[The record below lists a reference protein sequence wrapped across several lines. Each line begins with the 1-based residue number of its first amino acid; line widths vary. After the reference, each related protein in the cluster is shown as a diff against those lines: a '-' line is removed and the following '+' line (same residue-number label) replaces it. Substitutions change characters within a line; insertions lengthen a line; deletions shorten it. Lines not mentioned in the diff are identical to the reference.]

1 MDEDKIATGSSIKE
15 DSDYSCASSVTDDEV
30 CGSKAPGVVAR
41 LMGLDSLPRPNPA
54 EGYSTP
60 LFDSQSLQDAPYRRK
75 TLEFHHDHEI
85 MHSGNLHHKVEAPD
99 RNAIEPKPQKII
111 NRPIEKF
118 QTESLPPRSAKSI
131 PITQHKLLSPIKSPS
146 FIPSQNA
153 AHIMEAAARIIEPGQ
168 GATAKARMPLLGSSS
183 APLKVRD
190 LKEKAETAKRP
201 SKLAEVSQ
209 RPGESNAAK
218 CLKGQ
223 SMNKS
228 WNGSVET
235 KSFRLSSDLEEY
247 SVGAKNTGKSISLA
261 LQAKVNVQKRE
272 GLNPS
277 RKSLFGQKEQNEVMS
292 SQVFNSQPNTRRSMH
307 KKPSAHDASNVLKQ
321 NNQKQNCLPD
331 RGKLPSKSVA
341 SNSQVSKPL
350 LGDSSVGRH
359 KSTIKC
365 SGNSKVGARK
375 SVLEVTENKKDVPHS
390 STKTVASK
398 KRSIDGDFHL
408 EKYLVVDNTDRRGK
422 AFQSNALM
430 DRQFSWVED
439 SKSKG
444 MDVISFAFTAPMA
457 RSVSVP
463 VTPREVVVKNN
474 AFPADFRSKRMLLS
488 PDGTNGSKLSSL
500 GYNVIGGDAL
510 STLLEQKLRELT
522 HGVESSR
529 HKAGTA
535 GNSASIFQDM
545 IPALKA
551 PTFDDKRSQEW
562 IHTEKSS
569 SNCDTRFSSSDPQGL
584 RGKQKTESMEEL
596 NECGSNES
604 EARKLLDCR
613 YPSPI
618 SVLEPSFFTESC
630 NSSDTIDS
638 NSTEGSKQCSS
649 VLAREVFGTSSSTT
663 FDFME
668 ADADLSD
675 SATST
680 SSKPLVGKHVTDFV
694 GSTRWELE
702 YVKEILSNVEWV
714 FNSFSSGRSSEI
726 INPHLFDQLESRR
739 GVPACHTDEPKLRRK
754 ALFDCVGECLDMRFR
769 QYVGGGCRSWVK
781 GLSVVRRKD
790 WLAEEVYKQISGWK
804 RMGTYMVDELVDKDM
819 SSQYGGW
826 LDYEVQAFELG
837 VEVERRILNSLVNE
851 VVADILLL

>member
-15 DSDYSCASSVTDDEV
+15 GSDYSCASSVTDDEV

-41 LMGLDSLPRPNPA
+41 LMGLDSLPRSNPA

-60 LFDSQSLQDAPYRRK
+60 LFDSQSLQDAPYHRK

-131 PITQHKLLSPIKSPS
+131 PITQHKLLSPIKSPR
-146 FIPSQNA
+146 FVPSQNA

-183 APLKVRD
+183 APLKVKD
-190 LKEKAETAKRP
+190 LKERAETAKRP

-235 KSFRLSSDLEEY
+235 KSFSISSDLEEY

-277 RKSLFGQKEQNEVMS
+277 SKSLFGQKEQNEVMS

-307 KKPSAHDASNVLKQ
+307 KKPSAHNASNVLKQ

-331 RGKLPSKSVA
+331 RGKLPSKSLA

-359 KSTIKC
+359 KSTIKG
-365 SGNSKVGARK
+365 SGNSKVGSRK
-375 SVLEVTENKKDVPHS
+375 SALEVTENKKDVSHS
-390 STKTVASK
+390 STKTGASK

-408 EKYLVVDNTDRRGK
+408 EKNLAVDNTDRRGK

-444 MDVISFAFTAPMA
+444 MDVISFTFTAPMA

-463 VTPREVVVKNN
+463 VTPREVVEKNN
-474 AFPADFRSKRMLLS
+474 AFPPDYCSKRMLLS

-500 GYNVIGGDAL
+500 GYNMIGGDAL

-535 GNSASIFQDM
+535 GNSASIFQNM

-551 PTFDDKRSQEW
+551 PMFDDKRSQEW
-562 IHTEKSS
+562 IHTERSS
-569 SNCDTRFSSSDPQGL
+569 SNCNSRFSSSDPQGL
-584 RGKQKTESMEEL
+584 RGKQKTETATAQKVRTVHS
-596 NECGSNES
+596 
-604 EARKLLDCR
+604 LLLSGILH
-613 YPSPI
+613 PSKKNYQRRI
-618 SVLEPSFFTESC
+618 VKTEHRQMTS
-630 NSSDTIDS
+630 
-638 NSTEGSKQCSS
+638 GSKQCSS
-649 VLAREVFGTSSSTT
+649 VLAREVFGTSSSMK

-754 ALFDCVGECLDMRFR
+754 VLFDCVGECMDMRFR

-781 GLSVVRRKD
+781 GLSVVRRKE
-790 WLAEEVYKQISGWK
+790 WLAEEIYKQISGWK